1 MKWLTFLNDEDGFS
15 SKDFI
20 MVAFIGVY
28 LLEQVAVFVYSLY
41 GHVDSD
47 TLKIV
52 SSLDPIVMTVI
63 GGIFSVHAVKEF
75 KKEPGSK

>member
-20 MVAFIGVY
+20 MVAFICTY
-28 LLEQVAVFVYSLY
+28 LIEQTAVFIYSLY
-41 GHVDSD
+41 GTVDSD

-75 KKEPGSK
+75 KKDSESK